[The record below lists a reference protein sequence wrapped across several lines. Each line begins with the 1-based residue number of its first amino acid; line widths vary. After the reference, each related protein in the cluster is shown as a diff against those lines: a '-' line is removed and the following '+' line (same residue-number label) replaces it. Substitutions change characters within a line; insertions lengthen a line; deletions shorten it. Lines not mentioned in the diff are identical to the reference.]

1 MQRVKYNCCLV
12 SKGLNMFVVLSI
24 NVYCSACRFK
34 KNCGLVCKGLDMF
47 LLLCV
52 NNHLVRRMTAAG
64 TDGATQPRIQQRQM
78 YINRK
83 NIAANV
89 ERRKQPKFP
98 NPLRLLT
105 LGEVTVILS
114 RAKININYHNKAG
127 HSPLI
132 SRCCQHKNP
141 YAALL
146 WQHIFMFAFW
156 CIKG

>member
-1 MQRVKYNCCLV
+1 MAEN
-12 SKGLNMFVVLSI
+12 KG
-24 NVYCSACRFK
+24 
-34 KNCGLVCKGLDMF
+34 KNTQLGKSSNS
-47 LLLCV
+47 V

-64 TDGATQPRIQQRQM
+64 TDGATQPRIQQRQI
-78 YINRK
+78 YTNRK

-89 ERRKQPKFP
+89 ERRKQPKFQ

-105 LGEVTVILS
+105 LGEVIVILS
-114 RAKININYHNKAG
+114 RAKINVNYHNKAG

-146 WQHIFMFAFW
+146 WQPIFIFVRVVDHH
-156 CIKG
+156 

>member
-1 MQRVKYNCCLV
+1 MAEN
-12 SKGLNMFVVLSI
+12 KGKNTQLGKSLNS
-24 NVYCSACRFK
+24 
-34 KNCGLVCKGLDMF
+34 
-47 LLLCV
+47 V

-78 YINRK
+78 YTNRK

-146 WQHIFMFAFW
+146 WQHISIYLYIYIRTYVRRFHNLHNSHTHTTTKLLHSSWSAMQV
-156 CIKG
+156 

>member
-1 MQRVKYNCCLV
+1 MAEN
-12 SKGLNMFVVLSI
+12 KG
-24 NVYCSACRFK
+24 
-34 KNCGLVCKGLDMF
+34 KNTQLGKSSNS
-47 LLLCV
+47 V

-83 NIAANV
+83 NIAANG

-114 RAKININYHNKAG
+114 RAKININYWPFTTH
-127 HSPLI
+127 L
-132 SRCCQHKNP
+132 
-141 YAALL
+141 ALL
-146 WQHIFMFAFW
+146 PA
-156 CIKG
+156 